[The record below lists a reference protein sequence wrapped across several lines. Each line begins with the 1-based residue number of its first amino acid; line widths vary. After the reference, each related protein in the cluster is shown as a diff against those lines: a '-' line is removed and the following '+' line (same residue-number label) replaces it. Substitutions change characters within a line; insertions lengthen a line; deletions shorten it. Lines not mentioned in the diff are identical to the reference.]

1 MSGISEDTGCST
13 AGSATTAVRTEL
25 GFTDSGVACDVLSLP
40 GSYISKK
47 ENSHPETSEGRMPR
61 IHAVLPKQDITE
73 AFSQA
78 ETDVVPCYGGHC

>member
-1 MSGISEDTGCST
+1 MYSPSLALTSQKRKT
-13 AGSATTAVRTEL
+13 ATL
-25 GFTDSGVACDVLSLP
+25 
-40 GSYISKK
+40 
-47 ENSHPETSEGRMPR
+47 ETSEGRMPR